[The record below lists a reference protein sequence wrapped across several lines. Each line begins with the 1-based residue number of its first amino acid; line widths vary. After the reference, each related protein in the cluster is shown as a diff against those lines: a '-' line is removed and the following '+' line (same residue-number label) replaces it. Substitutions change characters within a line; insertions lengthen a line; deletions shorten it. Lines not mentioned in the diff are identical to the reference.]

1 MLQETLL
8 LKRKNLDRLST
19 ILVLLLI
26 VFIGILSV
34 TRAIGSDEFQ
44 LGILALE
51 MTRGRQIYSDLWDN
65 HGPLPAWVMWGYF
78 KAFPFT
84 DYYQWFPLRLA
95 GFALSM
101 ASFYFVWLMAKRL
114 YIRPL
119 ERNLVLIAYLSFPA
133 ILLKSFE
140 IRSDNF
146 LLLFWSLGLWIWCR
160 HQFNKH
166 SGLRSQGAP
175 VLVGLLMGLCFSCS
189 LKSLFLCGSIA
200 LATGVIAVKD
210 RNRFWDFFGFSLG
223 GIFGLAWWILPLVF
237 GGNFDDFLNSFVG
250 ENINRA
256 KPPFWT
262 GTVTFLNWSVV
273 SGVFYLLLLL
283 IGIIFLK
290 RLYNRAPVILGFGLI
305 AGLLLGAYCFV
316 LPTFYAQSLI
326 TAAAPLAL
334 TIPKLLALMTAFI
347 RQMSPR
353 LARLH
358 RTALPASVIVILL
371 AGGLLTKS
379 LLVFELNDQLK
390 LQNQRRA
397 FIPLNEPVFDG
408 YGHPMTHSHPLRY
421 TSWIT
426 NLSDRYAQG
435 DLELQ
440 LEEELKKHN
449 IRWIIRDKRI
459 RDFDDS
465 FNQHIKLHYSP
476 TELDEVYLIKP

>member
-1 MLQETLL
+1 M

-34 TRAIGSDEFQ
+34 TRTIGSDEFQ

-84 DYYQWFPLRLA
+84 DYYQWIPLRLA

-146 LLLFWSLGLWIWCR
+146 LLLFWSLALWVWCR
-160 HQFNKH
+160 HQQKNH
-166 SGLRSQGAP
+166 HGLRSQGAP
-175 VLVGLLMGLCFSCS
+175 VFVGLLMGLCFSCS

-200 LATGVIAVKD
+200 FATSVVALKD
-210 RNRFWDFFGFSLG
+210 RTRFWDFSGYSLG
-223 GIFGLAWWILPLVF
+223 GILGLACWVLPLVF
-237 GGNFDDFLNSFVG
+237 GGNFDDFWNSFVG
-250 ENINRA
+250 ENINRP

-273 SGVFYLLLLL
+273 SGVFYFLLLL

-290 RLYNRAPVILGFGLI
+290 RLFNRAPIILGFGLI
-305 AGLLLGAYCFV
+305 AVLLVGAYCFI

-326 TAAAPLAL
+326 TASAPLAL
-334 TIPKLLALMTAFI
+334 TIPKILSLLTAFI
-347 RQMSPR
+347 RNKSTKRGKSYRIAIPCG
-353 LARLH
+353 AF
-358 RTALPASVIVILL
+358 VILL
-371 AGGLLTKS
+371 VGGLLTKS
-379 LLVFELNDQLK
+379 LLVFELHEQLK
-390 LQNQRRA
+390 LQDQRRV
-397 FIPLNEPVFDG
+397 FIPINEPVFDG

-426 NLSDRYAQG
+426 NLQDRYAQG
-435 DLELQ
+435 DLELK
-440 LEEELKKHN
+440 LEAELKKHN

-459 RDFDDS
+459 RDMDDS
-465 FNQHIKLHYSP
+465 LNQHIKTHYTP
-476 TELDEVYLIKP
+476 TEVDEVYLLKP